1 MLGVQC
7 GWDGID
13 VDCGASLVS
22 PACWCAKLVNIVRI
36 EIAKIVDGYRK

>member
-7 GWDGID
+7 GWDEID
-13 VDCGASLVS
+13 VDCGASRVS